1 MKGDNRM
8 DDEVRPGL
16 VVGVIG
22 AVVVGLVGLVLLFSF
37 VGGWKSTPPDKVALH
52 YTGGPFQGVH
62 FVEVVPPGK
71 PIKFYG
77 LREKFYKYPA
87 TQRNYI
93 VSDRAEEGDRKEADH
108 IKTVSA
114 DNLGAWWNVAI
125 TFKLNTSPEVIKR
138 FHEQLGLK
146 FNAWGEKGWDH
157 LLDQTL
163 RQVLDNRM
171 AAEASKYTLEKLYS
185 DPTTRSAIQAAV
197 GADLKNGVNDL
208 VGGNFFCGP
217 TFDRETPNVCPDL
230 KFIIKGAPTISDVV
244 KNQFDAN
251 RKAEL
256 AVQEK
261 DFEVQQAKKQAEAAA
276 ALTNAI
282 ANNPNYVLLK
292 AIESG
297 KIEFWVLPEGSQY
310 TLNPGKKG

>member
-1 MKGDNRM
+1 M
-8 DDEVRPGL
+8 DETQATPKVVAAVMAL
-16 VVGVIG
+16 VMALI
-22 AVVVGLVGLVLLFSF
+22 VGLVLFASF

-62 FVEVVPPGK
+62 FVEVVAPGK
-71 PIKFYG
+71 SIKFYG

-93 VSDRAEEGDRKEADH
+93 VSDRAEEGDRKEADR

-125 TFKLNTSPEVIKR
+125 TFKLNTSPDVVKR

-171 AAEASKYTLEKLYS
+171 AAEASKYPLEKLYS
-185 DPTTRSAIQAAV
+185 DPTTRSAIQSAV

-217 TFDRETPNVCPDL
+217 TFDREHPNVCPDL
-230 KFIIKGAPTISDVV
+230 KFIIKGAPTIPDGI
-244 KNQFDAN
+244 KAQFDAN
-251 RKAEL
+251 RQAAL
-256 AVQEK
+256 AVQQK
-261 DFEVQQAKKQAEAAA
+261 NSEVEQAKKQAEAAA
-276 ALTNAI
+276 ALNAAI

-297 KIEFWVLPEGSQY
+297 KITFWVLPQGSNY
-310 TLNPGKKG
+310 TLQGPAK